1 MIYLFGG
8 LIIGV
13 IIIYV
18 FVKTAKEVDTE
29 MEEEIQAAKNEPSF
43 YERMQMWKYGNK
55 IINECFKIES
65 E

>member
-8 LIIGV
+8 LIIGG

-55 IINECFKIES
+55 VINGCFQIES